1 MIQSVFQVVVMT
13 TLRACPTL
21 AAVSLCSRLHTMFDL
36 NQRLIYSGLLPLR
49 PEGFNGLE
57 DENGEAD
64 FQRFKTVT
72 SALTMVPLMA
82 M

>member
-13 TLRACPTL
+13 TLRACPML
-21 AAVSLCSRLHTMFDL
+21 AAVSLCSHFYTMFDL
-36 NQRLIYSGLLPLR
+36 NQRQIYSGLLPLR

-72 SALTMVPLMA
+72 PALTIMQLMA

>member
-13 TLRACPTL
+13 TLRACPML
-21 AAVSLCSRLHTMFDL
+21 AAVSLCSHFYTTFDL
-36 NQRLIYSGLLPLR
+36 NQRQIYSGLLPLR

-72 SALTMVPLMA
+72 PALTIMQVTVV
-82 M
+82 

>member
-13 TLRACPTL
+13 TLRACPML
-21 AAVSLCSRLHTMFDL
+21 AAVSLCSHFYMMFDL
-36 NQRLIYSGLLPLR
+36 NQRQIYSWLLPLR

-72 SALTMVPLMA
+72 PALTIMQLMA